1 MEETMPDAFARL
13 FPDFSRL
20 PFAEDLLTWA
30 FRMTILKEVVGYR
43 PFFHD
48 LGFEDL
54 GEEDMPLAPALRAP
68 LGAQCG
74 ALSALPDGLRPALRT
89 AVSSLPWP
97 AKFKRHY
104 DVIDKLRTALQA
116 ALKGDTSGN
125 PRFAR
130 GEWERLLRAW
140 TYLTCLATAAGV
152 DDGGA
157 DRGIAKVIDEHA
169 RRVGMRERNSSHAFA
184 TLEDHLWTR
193 LRDRLLFRLYGPSV
207 LRDLAAGL
215 YADLVIVRA
224 TMPKAE
230 SAAAGCCLGMAGAPD
245 GIAPLQELVECGSLA
260 VPGTCH
266 VAGAMDAASSLEAL
280 LPSLG
285 LGDSIPVMCRH
296 RYEYRLRSL
305 VHMLRHAQGEHARG
319 AMPLGD
325 RASTYILHR
334 WLRVRTGAADYTF
347 GMPEDAARQA
357 LGMPEEAAHQAL
369 GKFFESTSLD
379 PERHASDAI
388 PVAAS
393 YTFLGRGLGWVA
405 LTARRYRTPM
415 ASGVDQPSSL
425 EAPMRG
431 DADDQGDLTVG
442 QTVPETAMTPLERVE
457 LSEELNGIVT
467 SYGEAAPLFSLL
479 RHSKIS
485 EPTPVDLYR
494 LLRIATAL
502 VTIPRDV
509 WAETLRVIADE
520 LGGKGRTKAAQAA
533 RNHLDR
539 HPGVAW
545 HLRRTDTSAAFAP
558 LLDAI
563 APPDLPASPAMLD
576 AAKVKYLEPRFDE
589 IGGQHR
595 ELYHI
600 LFPPRHDEDLWRSLF
615 QACADILR
623 GDDRL
628 AAAAHAY
635 LRRQPGTRRMVD
647 EMATYAHVMDPLK
660 DIARLHDTT
669 YPSRADENKAMARL
683 TGAQGLQGDKKRM
696 LRLLEILPPGR
707 SADR

>member
-334 WLRVRTGAADYTF
+334 WL
-347 GMPEDAARQA
+347 
-357 LGMPEEAAHQAL
+357 
-369 GKFFESTSLD
+369 
-379 PERHASDAI
+379 
-388 PVAAS
+388 
-393 YTFLGRGLGWVA
+393 
-405 LTARRYRTPM
+405 
-415 ASGVDQPSSL
+415 
-425 EAPMRG
+425 
-431 DADDQGDLTVG
+431 
-442 QTVPETAMTPLERVE
+442 
-457 LSEELNGIVT
+457 
-467 SYGEAAPLFSLL
+467 
-479 RHSKIS
+479 
-485 EPTPVDLYR
+485 
-494 LLRIATAL
+494 
-502 VTIPRDV
+502 
-509 WAETLRVIADE
+509 
-520 LGGKGRTKAAQAA
+520 
-533 RNHLDR
+533 
-539 HPGVAW
+539 
-545 HLRRTDTSAAFAP
+545 
-558 LLDAI
+558 
-563 APPDLPASPAMLD
+563 
-576 AAKVKYLEPRFDE
+576 
-589 IGGQHR
+589 
-595 ELYHI
+595 
-600 LFPPRHDEDLWRSLF
+600 
-615 QACADILR
+615 
-623 GDDRL
+623 
-628 AAAAHAY
+628 
-635 LRRQPGTRRMVD
+635 
-647 EMATYAHVMDPLK
+647 
-660 DIARLHDTT
+660 
-669 YPSRADENKAMARL
+669 
-683 TGAQGLQGDKKRM
+683 AQGANRGG
-696 LRLLEILPPGR
+696 RLYLWD
-707 SADR
+707 A